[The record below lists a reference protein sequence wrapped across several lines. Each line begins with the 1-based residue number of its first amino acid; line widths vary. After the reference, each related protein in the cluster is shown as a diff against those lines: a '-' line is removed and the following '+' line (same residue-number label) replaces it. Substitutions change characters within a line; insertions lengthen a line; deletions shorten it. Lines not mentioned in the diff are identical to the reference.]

1 MTGDTFADLIKPL
14 VGQAGSIS
22 IVVRGSGEVTFAM
35 SQDKKLT
42 GVQVRPDGLVLLE
55 RETGWAAIDP
65 AEVVAVAWHS
75 EADGTPG
82 QFL

>member
-65 AEVVAVAWHS
+65 AEVVAVAWRS